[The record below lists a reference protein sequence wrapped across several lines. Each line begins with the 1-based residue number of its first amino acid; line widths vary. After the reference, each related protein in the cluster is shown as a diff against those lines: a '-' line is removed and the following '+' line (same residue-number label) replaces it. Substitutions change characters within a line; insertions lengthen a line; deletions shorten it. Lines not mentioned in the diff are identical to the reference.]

1 MRNALSE
8 LASIN
13 SQTSAHLREILE
25 SHGIHFNHGDQA
37 ATSRAR
43 GTAYFTAFDP
53 DHTCLRFPPLT
64 VRFFQ
69 DAVKFNV
76 FTNADAQEISFQM
89 AVCCRRHGQEYE
101 GPLVEI

>member
-25 SHGIHFNHGDQA
+25 SHGVSFNYDGK
-37 ATSRAR
+37 TPSSRAR

-53 DHTCLRFPPLT
+53 DYTCLRFPPLT

-76 FTNADAQEISFQM
+76 FTSADAQEISFQV
-89 AVCCRRHGQEYE
+89 ARCRSNLQIIH
-101 GPLVEI
+101 